1 MTTAT
6 LERVADPFVRQ
17 KMTRDMALQ
26 RYPRLISHMI
36 CESLGYFS
44 PLAAANA
51 LAHHINGT
59 PFACEWYS
67 HVCSCRGQGLF
78 HDDTL
83 VQVGREVVRAAFQQR
98 HRHKGPMAEYQ
109 QALALVQAER
119 SHSGVTTGMLASW
132 F

>member
-1 MTTAT
+1 M
-6 LERVADPFVRQ
+6 RHSADPFVQQ
-17 KMTRDMALQ
+17 KMTRNAALR
-26 RYPRLISHMI
+26 RYPLLISHMI

-44 PLAAANA
+44 PLCAANA

-67 HVCSCRGQGLF
+67 HICQCRGQGLF

-83 VQVGREVVRAAFQQR
+83 VQVGRDVVLAAFKNR
-98 HRHKGPMAEYQ
+98 HHHKGSMADLER
-109 QALALVQAER
+109 ALVLVLAER
-119 SHSGVTTGMLASW
+119 NNAGATAGMLASW

>member
-1 MTTAT
+1 
-6 LERVADPFVRQ
+6 
-17 KMTRDMALQ
+17 MTRDMALR

-44 PLAAANA
+44 PLVAANA

-67 HVCSCRGQGLF
+67 HICSCRGQGLF

-83 VQVGREVVRAAFQQR
+83 VQVGRDVVKKAFERR
-98 HRHKGPMAEYQ
+98 HRHQGYMAEFE

-119 SHSGVTTGMLASW
+119 QARGATAGMLASW